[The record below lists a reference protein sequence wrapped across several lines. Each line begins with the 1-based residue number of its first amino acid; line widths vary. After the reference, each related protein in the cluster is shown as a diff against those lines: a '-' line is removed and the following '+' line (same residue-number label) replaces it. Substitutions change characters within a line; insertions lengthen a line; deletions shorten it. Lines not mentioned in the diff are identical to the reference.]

1 MTTTTTSTSTI
12 SSNLYY
18 TKAGL
23 IVPMLAG
30 SLSFFSSLLI
40 VGFIL
45 LSRSN
50 TAYHRIL
57 FGLSFFDMLTSLACA
72 LTTLPMP
79 KDVIYPF
86 SGPSYGT
93 IETCQAQGIAY
104 FLGTGLTFHMTIA
117 LNIYYVCTLRYSMT
131 EKTFSR
137 RIEPFLYVLLLAG
150 TIYSLKVTL
159 FNGNLFNPNP
169 LDPFCSLGIYPLGC
183 ASSSTSSSTSNSNSN
198 MEDDNYSEYE
208 CRGEQEDLEYFQKK
222 ILAPSMISS
231 VSIFTVCML
240 LILHT
245 FHKREKDLEKQKQK
259 QKQKLLFEC
268 QFQQLET
275 KGDGDCDGNGNSNS
289 NSDGSGDGD
298 GGHRRSEEFPGLR
311 QAIET
316 KRIINRQVIMYV
328 AAFSVTYTF
337 FFVAAIR
344 DVAKLYWVQLLR
356 MMTQP
361 SQGTFTALI
370 FFYHKIS
377 LIRRCDKNKSFYE
390 AFKLLITDPRR
401 TKEAD
406 AILRISVVYEAAHKG
421 KMHPRY
427 VLDCSPDDS
436 SDEGAGAGADTDTP
450 RKSLRKE
457 TANLQNCSISNIA
470 PQSSLVSE
478 ASLGLNSFTFRY
490 SSGGCELGSQTN
502 DEPIK
507 SSPLGGV
514 LALEDSLVVRKH
526 QPSGTLSTRKLSLD
540 DVVVDSSPSY
550 HQNPSVDSLPSALEV
565 DSGKTFDQR
574 LLGEGSV

>member
-1 MTTTTTSTSTI
+1 MNMT
-12 SSNLYY
+12 SSNNLYY

-23 IVPMLAG
+23 IVPMVAG
-30 SLSFFSSLLI
+30 SLSFLSSLLI

-93 IETCQAQGIAY
+93 IETCKAQGIAY

-117 LNIYYVCTLRYSMT
+117 LNIYYVCTLRYNMT

-137 RIEPFLYVLLLAG
+137 RIEPFLYVLFLAG

-169 LDPFCSLGIYPLGC
+169 LDPFCSLGIYPSGC
-183 ASSSTSSSTSNSNSN
+183 ASTSTSNSTSNSN
-198 MEDDNYSEYE
+198 MEDDKYSEYE

-231 VSIFTVCML
+231 VSIFTVCMV

-245 FHKREKDLEKQKQK
+245 FHKREKDLEKQK
-259 QKQKLLFEC
+259 LLFEC

-275 KGDGDCDGNGNSNS
+275 EGDGNSNS
-289 NSDGSGDGD
+289 HSDGNSNSGSDGDGDGD

-316 KRIINRQVIMYV
+316 KRTINRQVIMYV
-328 AAFSVTYTF
+328 AAFLVTYTF
-337 FFVAAIR
+337 FLMAPIR
-344 DVAKLYWVQLLR
+344 DLANLYWVQLLR

-377 LIRRCDKNKSFYE
+377 LIRRCDKDKSFCE
-390 AFKLLITDPRR
+390 AFKLLITNPRR

-406 AILRISVVYEAAHKG
+406 AILRISVVYEAAHKD

-427 VLDCSPDDS
+427 VLDCSSDDS
-436 SDEGAGAGADTDTP
+436 SDEGADAYADADADTP
-450 RKSLRKE
+450 RKSLRKQ
-457 TANLQNCSISNIA
+457 TASLQNCSISNIA
-470 PQSSLVSE
+470 PQSSPVSE
-478 ASLGLNSFTFRY
+478 ASLGLDSFTSHY
-490 SSGGCELGSQTN
+490 GSGGCELVGSQRN
-502 DEPIK
+502 EPIK
-507 SSPLGGV
+507 SSLLSGV
-514 LALEDSLVVRKH
+514 LALEDSLVVHEH
-526 QPSGTLSTRKLSLD
+526 QPSGTPGKRRSSHD
-540 DVVVDSSPSY
+540 DVVVGSSPSY
-550 HQNPSVDSLPSALEV
+550 HQNPSIDSLPCSLEV

-574 LLGEGSV
+574 LEEGGV